1 MKKVLMFALVIL
13 GAITFTMQDAL
24 ARPEKPERPVKINAV
39 SRLAHAGDITGNSQC
54 FLDVGVVQ
62 GAFVYLAGT
71 SFMAVTD
78 SNGDFT
84 IFNVPKGTYDVYV
97 ETDGDPTTVEGSI
110 EGFTVVGKTVNKLC
124 DGN

>member
-39 SRLAHAGDITGNSQC
+39 SRLAHAGDITGNAEC
-54 FLDVGVVQ
+54 FGVDPAQ
-62 GAFVYLAGT
+62 GTRVYLAGT